1 MEGKKRPVMP
11 AEGDHLLPL
20 PLTFKKKKKKTA
32 KERGEKEHFLLNE
45 AKRLEFN

>member
-1 MEGKKRPVMP
+1 MP

-20 PLTFKKKKKKTA
+20 PLTLKKKKKTA
-32 KERGEKEHFLLNE
+32 KEREEKEHFLLNE